1 MKTIQEIQTAL
12 DALVVDMTL
21 KGVKTPEASVRL
33 WSGSRHSVSIS
44 SAVEDRPFDGE
55 HYKYF
60 YSDNLAECF
69 ADAAAYI
76 AALPSP
82 EEKVTRTYLRKV
94 ADAVD
99 YATENS
105 IADEYVQPLRCV
117 SCAMT
122 SNLLTK
128 EGDEK

>member
-12 DALVVDMTL
+12 DALVVDMTI
-21 KGVKTPEASVRL
+21 KGVQVPDATAHIKSYARPSL
-33 WSGSRHSVSIS
+33 SI
-44 SAVEDRPFDGE
+44 ETTIGDKPFDGRN
-55 HYKYF
+55 YKYF
-60 YSDNLAECF
+60 FGDNLAECF

-76 AALPSP
+76 ATLPSP
-82 EEKVTRTYLRKV
+82 EEKVARTYLRKV

-105 IADEYVQPLRCV
+105 IADEYVQPLRGV

-122 SNLLTK
+122 SNLLTN
-128 EGDEK
+128 EGDTK

>member
-21 KGVKTPEASVRL
+21 KGVPVPKATVRIK
-33 WSGSRHSVSIS
+33 SD
-44 SAVEDRPFDGE
+44 ARPSLRIESTIGDKLYDGRY
-55 HYKYF
+55 YKYF
-60 YSDNLAECF
+60 LGDNLAKCF

-76 AALPSP
+76 ATLPSP
-82 EEKVTRTYLRKV
+82 EEKVARTYLRKV

-105 IADEYVQPLRCV
+105 IADEYVLPLRGV